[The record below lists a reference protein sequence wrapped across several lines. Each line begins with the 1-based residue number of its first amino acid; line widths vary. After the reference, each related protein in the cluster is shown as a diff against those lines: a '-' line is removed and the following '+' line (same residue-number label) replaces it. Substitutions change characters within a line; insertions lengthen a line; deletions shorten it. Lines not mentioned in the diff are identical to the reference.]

1 MHQSEPG
8 RADCDDHPSA
18 RMLGA
23 EVRPAAMSLAHV
35 SRSVAVNC
43 VRRVARRSVSPYTA
57 AIKRRFRCCSSVV
70 EHSLGKGEVESS
82 IPSSSTTLFK
92 RLRAAS
98 GQAYPAVASARHGSR
113 PAVAD
118 RGATGPA
125 FVAKVFSLMGA
136 IATV

>member
-43 VRRVARRSVSPYTA
+43 VRRVARRSVSPYKA

-82 IPSSSTTLFK
+82 IPSSSTILFNELAQK
-92 RLRAAS
+92 KPPLNGNDLRLHVYCTDCRS
-98 GQAYPAVASARHGSR
+98 GI
-113 PAVAD
+113 
-118 RGATGPA
+118 GALEAEIDLG
-125 FVAKVFSLMGA
+125 V
-136 IATV
+136 